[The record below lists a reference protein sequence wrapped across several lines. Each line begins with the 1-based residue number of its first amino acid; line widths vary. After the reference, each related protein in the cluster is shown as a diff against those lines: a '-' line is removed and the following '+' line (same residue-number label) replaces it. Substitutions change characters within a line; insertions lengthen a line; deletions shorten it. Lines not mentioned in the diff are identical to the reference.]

1 MRCPV
6 LLVALT
12 LTSVLPDIALHAQT
26 DTAGGLRLAP
36 GDRVRVEVA
45 GDSTLSGDFDVDA
58 AGMVLVPLVGLVPV
72 AGRPFEDVAS
82 LVIAGFDAEL
92 VGVPVRVL
100 PLLRIPVLGEV
111 YNPGLFW
118 VDRTMTL
125 SEVLA
130 VAGGLTESARVDK
143 VRVQRMGEELV
154 LSADDREPL
163 VLVPRDRIFVGR
175 RGFFSENGPFLIG
188 ATASVLAA
196 LVTSLILR

>member
-1 MRCPV
+1 MRSPV

-12 LTSVLPDIALHAQT
+12 LTSVLPDIALYAQT

-92 VGVPVRVL
+92 VGACVGVSESPPSASSSPPHAAKTSKNMPIIIGIEYFRSFL
-100 PLLRIPVLGEV
+100 ISRLLL
-111 YNPGLFW
+111 YL
-118 VDRTMTL
+118 DRQF
-125 SEVLA
+125 A
-130 VAGGLTESARVDK
+130 AFFESAPRPE
-143 VRVQRMGEELV
+143 RESFP
-154 LSADDREPL
+154 LSH
-163 VLVPRDRIFVGR
+163 
-175 RGFFSENGPFLIG
+175 
-188 ATASVLAA
+188 
-196 LVTSLILR
+196 